1 MPSHG
6 GSGIGLQLWALLDK
20 SARKNYYPHL
30 TDEEAEAQRSSTTS
44 PRPHRE

>member
-6 GSGIGLQLWALLDK
+6 GPGIGPQLWALLDK
-20 SARKNYYPHL
+20 SALKNYYPRL

-44 PRPHRE
+44 PRPHSE